1 MKTSE
6 QWRRE
11 FELGKYDETLAFLYG
26 STAVLQQRR
35 RYLALLARFER
46 EFGPRG
52 VALISAPGRSEIG
65 GNHTDHQR
73 GRVIAAAASLDMVA
87 AVAKNDT
94 GTVRIRSAGHR
105 MITLRT
111 EALSKRA
118 GEQGRSIALV
128 RGVLA
133 RMRKYGV
140 QTGGFDAVIHSE
152 VPRGAGLSS
161 SAAFVILIGS
171 AVNQLYAGGRF
182 SPVELAKIGKYAEN
196 EYFGKPSGLLD
207 QLACACGGFVALDF
221 QDEEAPAVERIE
233 CDFSRLGLAVMIQN
247 AGGSHAG
254 LTDEYA
260 AVTEEM
266 RQVAA
271 CFSKEVL
278 SEVSEQA
285 FFSRLSA
292 LRRTV
297 SDRAL
302 LRAIHFFEENGRV
315 PEQAAALRAG
325 DAERFCALVRASGRS
340 SFMQLQNVCPANP
353 KERSLALALALS
365 ERILQGQ
372 GAVRVHGG
380 GFAGTVQAFVPE
392 TLAQTYRREM
402 ERVFGAH
409 SCYRLNIRPAGGFAL
424 PED

>member
-118 GEQGRSIALV
+118 AEQGRSIALV

-196 EYFGKPSGLLD
+196 EYLESPADCWISWPAPVGALWRWTFRTRRLPPWNASNVIFPASGL
-207 QLACACGGFVALDF
+207 
-221 QDEEAPAVERIE
+221 R
-233 CDFSRLGLAVMIQN
+233 
-247 AGGSHAG
+247 
-254 LTDEYA
+254 
-260 AVTEEM
+260 
-266 RQVAA
+266 
-271 CFSKEVL
+271 
-278 SEVSEQA
+278 
-285 FFSRLSA
+285 
-292 LRRTV
+292 
-297 SDRAL
+297 
-302 LRAIHFFEENGRV
+302 
-315 PEQAAALRAG
+315 
-325 DAERFCALVRASGRS
+325 
-340 SFMQLQNVCPANP
+340 
-353 KERSLALALALS
+353 
-365 ERILQGQ
+365 
-372 GAVRVHGG
+372 
-380 GFAGTVQAFVPE
+380 
-392 TLAQTYRREM
+392 
-402 ERVFGAH
+402 
-409 SCYRLNIRPAGGFAL
+409 
-424 PED
+424 

>member
-87 AVAKNDT
+87 AVAENDT

-118 GEQGRSIALV
+118 AEQGRSIALV

-315 PEQAAALRAG
+315 SEQAAALRAG

>member
-118 GEQGRSIALV
+118 AEQGRSIALV

-285 FFSRLSA
+285 FFSRLSV

-315 PEQAAALRAG
+315 SEQATALRAG

-340 SFMQLQNVCPANP
+340 SFMQLQNVCPMNP

>member
-118 GEQGRSIALV
+118 AEQGRSIALV

-315 PEQAAALRAG
+315 SEQATALRAG